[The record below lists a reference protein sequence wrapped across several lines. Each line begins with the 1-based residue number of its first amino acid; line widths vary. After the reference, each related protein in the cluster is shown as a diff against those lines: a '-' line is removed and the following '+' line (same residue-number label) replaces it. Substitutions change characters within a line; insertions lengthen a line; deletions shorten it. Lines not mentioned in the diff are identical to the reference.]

1 MAGKSVLNA
10 GGGTPDDLERGP
22 KEAVRSSHV
31 RTFEEAV
38 VAHATWRT
46 TFSEVIRDG
55 GEGLDVEVVR
65 LDNLCPLGQWL
76 NGRGEEAVGHP
87 VAHRMLCSV
96 HAEFHTEAAR
106 VLSLAQRG
114 RTKEALHAMEAD
126 QPYGS
131 WSTTL
136 VAALNQYASSFGDSA
151 AG

>member
-1 MAGKSVLNA
+1 MAGKPVLKA
-10 GGGTPDDLERGP
+10 SEGTPDDLEHGQN
-22 KEAVRSSHV
+22 EDVRRSHV

-46 TFSEVIRDG
+46 AFSAVIRNG

-76 NGRGEEAVGHP
+76 NGRGGEAVGNP

-114 RTKEALHAMEAD
+114 RIKEALHAMEAD
-126 QPYGS
+126 QPYGT

-136 VAALNQYASSFGDSA
+136 VAALGQYANSLRDLA